1 MPPLLLRS
9 MAKVRRAL
17 IIDGYVDEPA
27 CLGVPPYVSPQT
39 RAAVG
44 AAREA
49 GAEPMLLTVEQWRR
63 GTPLPKADLSLIIA
77 GSAVPGRYL
86 RAMPASGREIGELST
101 LMPGVTV
108 LGGPASSE
116 VRYLDMFHHLARV
129 DAAAR
134 IYDILT
140 GTESGER
147 CRTMEEWNTWLLS
160 GADSVLSHP
169 DYPQPLIAEVET
181 YRGCVRYR
189 SGGCSFCIEPLK
201 GVPAF
206 RDQDDIFAEC
216 RRLRD
221 LGVTNLRLGAQT
233 CILSYKADLT
243 AGDPPR
249 PDPSAVESL
258 FSRVSSLHF
267 DVLHVDNANPAVVAT
282 YPQEA
287 EEVLIS
293 LVRHCTSG
301 NVLALGLESA
311 DPAVARAN
319 NLNST
324 SEQALDAIRAINR
337 IGGNVGTSGLPE
349 LLPGLNFIVGLEGET
364 EDSLRMNEKFLRTV
378 LAEGLLLR
386 RINVRQVIPVR
397 KAFPRT
403 VDHSE
408 FVRFKEMVRRDI
420 DLPML
425 RRMLPQ
431 GRVLRKVYTE
441 LRDGNTT
448 FGRQIGSYPLL
459 IGIPYPVEVGRFVDV
474 AVIEWGFRSITA
486 IEHPL
491 NVNSCS
497 IKALEALPG
506 VGRKRAIRIFRKRPL
521 RGEADLVAALDDA
534 AVASSIS
541 HLLSYGP

>member
-1 MPPLLLRS
+1 MV
-9 MAKVRRAL
+9 KVRKAL
-17 IIDGYVDEPA
+17 IIDGFVDEPA
-27 CLGVPPYVSPQT
+27 CLGVPPYMSPQV
-39 RAAVG
+39 RAAFG
-44 AAREA
+44 AARVA
-49 GAEPMLLTVEQWRR
+49 GAEATYLTVEQWRR
-63 GTPLPKADLSLIIA
+63 GLPLPRADLSLIIA
-77 GSAVPGRYL
+77 GSAVPGKYL
-86 RAMPASGREIGELST
+86 RAMPASGREIEELSSI
-101 LMPGVTV
+101 LPGVTV
-108 LGGPASSE
+108 LGGPAASD
-116 VRYLDMFHHLARV
+116 VRYQGMFHNFARL
-129 DAAAR
+129 DAAAMVH
-134 IYDILT
+134 DLLT
-140 GTESGER
+140 GTGSGER
-147 CRTMEEWNTWLLS
+147 WRTMEEWNTWLLS

-169 DYPQPLIAEVET
+169 DHPQPLIAEVET
-181 YRGCVRYR
+181 YRGCVRYL

-201 GVPAF
+201 GAPAF
-206 RDQDDIFAEC
+206 RDQADIMAEC

-249 PDPSAVESL
+249 PDPRAVEGL
-258 FSRVSSLHF
+258 FSGVSSLKF

-287 EEVLIS
+287 EAVLRS

-311 DPAVARAN
+311 DPTVAKAN

-324 SEQALDAIRAINR
+324 PEQTLDAIRAINR
-337 IGGNVGTSGLPE
+337 IGGIVGASGLPE

-364 EDSLRMNEKFLRTV
+364 GNSLRMNEELLRTV

-386 RINVRQVIPVR
+386 RVNVRQVIPVR
-397 KAFPRT
+397 RNFPRT
-403 VDHSE
+403 VDHSD
-408 FVRFKEMVRRDI
+408 FVRFKEMVRREI

-425 RRMLPQ
+425 RRMVPR

-459 IGIPYPVEVGRFVDV
+459 IGIPYPVELGRFVDV
-474 AVIEWGFRSITA
+474 AVVDWGFRSVTA

-491 NVNSCS
+491 NVNSCPL
-497 IKALEALPG
+497 KALEALPG
-506 VGRKRAIRIFRKRPL
+506 VGRKRAMRLFRKRPL

-534 AVASSIS
+534 GVASAIS
-541 HLLSYGP
+541 GLLSFGA